1 MNRFD
6 VIVTEDAKHDFKAAH
21 DYIEFSLHNPSA
33 ADNLLDKIVEERDTL
48 QANPFICSVIDDPF
62 LKNYGLR
69 FSIIGTY
76 LLFYT
81 VSVKNNTVTMIRFL
95 NGRMNWR
102 SILRQS
108 FTIGD

>member
-1 MNRFD
+1 MKRFD
-6 VIVTEDAKHDFKAAH
+6 VIVSEDAKHDFKAAH

-33 ADNLLDKIVEERDTL
+33 ADNLLEKIIEEKNIL
-48 QANPFICSVIDDPF
+48 QDNPFICSVIDDPF

-69 FSIIGTY
+69 FSIVGTY

-81 VSVKNNTVTMIRFL
+81 VSVKENTVTMIRFL

-108 FTIGD
+108 FTIEN